1 MKGGLY
7 ALVYN
12 PLFGGF
18 QFRIKQA
25 LSRVQGFVFFIFFVG
40 GVLWGLGV
48 RVWGWGLGI
57 FRAQRNSLE
66 HVNFSL
72 KS

>member
-1 MKGGLY
+1 MLLY
-7 ALVYN
+7 TILYLEAFSSV
-12 PLFGGF
+12 
-18 QFRIKQA
+18 
-25 LSRVQGFVFFIFFVG
+25 LSRHLVGFRVLCVFFFFFVG

>member
-25 LSRVQGFVFFIFFVG
+25 LSRVQGFVCFFF
-40 GVLWGLGV
+40 
-48 RVWGWGLGI
+48 
-57 FRAQRNSLE
+57 
-66 HVNFSL
+66 FSL
-72 KS
+72 GGFCGV